1 VAEDRLWDLRLGVST
16 RSVVSLADMDL
27 SGPNADRAATP
38 MMRGRR
44 VVYVTP
50 RIGDLRHALRS
61 VPGEAPLHLVDFGS
75 GKGRALIAAR
85 MLGYETATG
94 VELSERLCR
103 VAEANLSHIRRRH
116 PELADGI
123 AVVNADATEFEIR
136 PQHNV
141 FYFYNPF
148 GSGVLRP
155 VLDSIV
161 ASVATSPREAW
172 VVYVN
177 HVHRSVFTSH
187 PMIEVAADLTT
198 QNYSST
204 LYRVRAEPGPG

>member
-1 VAEDRLWDLRLGVST
+1 MRLGVST
-16 RSVVSLADMDL
+16 QSVVGPAEMDL
-27 SGPNADRAATP
+27 SGPNADQASTP
-38 MMRGRR
+38 MLRGRR
-44 VVYVTP
+44 VVYATP

-61 VPGEAPLHLVDFGS
+61 VPGKAPLHLVDFGC

-85 MLGYETATG
+85 MLGYESATG
-94 VELSERLCR
+94 VELSAGLCR
-103 VAEANLSHIRRRH
+103 VAEANFSRLQRRR

-123 AVVNADATEFEIR
+123 AVVNTDATEFEIR

-148 GSGVLRP
+148 GPRVLRP

-161 ASVATSPREAW
+161 ASVVTTPREAW

-177 HVHRSVFTSH
+177 HVHRSVFTTH
-187 PMIEVAADLTT
+187 PMVEVAADLTT

-204 LYRVRAEPGPG
+204 LYRVRAEPGPR